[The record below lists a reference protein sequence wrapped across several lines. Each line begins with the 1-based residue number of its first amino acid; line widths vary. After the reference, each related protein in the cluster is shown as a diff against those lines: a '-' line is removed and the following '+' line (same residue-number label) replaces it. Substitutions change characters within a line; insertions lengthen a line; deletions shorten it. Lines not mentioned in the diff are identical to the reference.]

1 MKTARQLLAQKGNR
15 AISVEVSA
23 SVYDALLMMAEH
35 DIGALLVM
43 VIAFVRH
50 HFRTFWLISQVQER
64 RLEVPQH
71 ADCRVEEPRT

>member
-43 VIAFVRH
+43 DKDKLAGIF
-50 HFRTFWLISQVQER
+50 SER
-64 RLEVPQH
+64 DYARSVF
-71 ADCRVEEPRT
+71 